1 MIIISIDVGIRN
13 LAYVIIDTNVDVCC
27 NQTHNIVQWETIELI
42 EKGQK
47 ASNVDNLLIG
57 ENMINIFDEKLS
69 IYNFDKIVIENQ
81 IGKNA
86 IKMKTIQ
93 GMISMYFLMRNY
105 THENI
110 ISYNA
115 IHKLKYWVGKAKTKY
130 DQRKKLSKEI
140 TLQMCSKYY
149 PENILNLYKKNKKK
163 DDLADCLL
171 QGLDFL
177 CKNKYLD
184 SNYVKYVDVIVE

>member
-13 LAYVIIDTNVDVCC
+13 LAYVILNTNDCTNEC
-27 NQTHNIVQWETIELI
+27 SHEICQWETIELI

-47 ASNVDNLLIG
+47 ASTADNLIIG
-57 ENMINIFDEKLS
+57 QNMIRIFDEKLADFK
-69 IYNFDKIVIENQ
+69 FDMVVIENQ

-105 THENI
+105 EPSHI
-110 ISYNA
+110 VSYNA
-115 IHKLKYWVGKAKTKY
+115 IHKLKYWVGSKKTKY

-140 TLQMCSKYY
+140 TLQMCIKYY
-149 PENILNLYKKNKKK
+149 PEQILNLYKKNKKK

-171 QGLDFL
+171 QGLDYL
-177 CKNKYLD
+177 CKTKNIESD
-184 SNYVKYVDVIVE
+184 YVDYVDIKVE